1 MLDFCRG
8 LCYNICIFDERKE
21 KKMRN
26 PSDILQE
33 LSEAVID
40 YNSKRD
46 REDLFRDE
54 HPEDYWD
61 DPTMEKWNT
70 MTSDTLSAR
79 NRVQELLRE
88 STGKKYLIF

>member
-1 MLDFCRG
+1 
-8 LCYNICIFDERKE
+8 
-21 KKMRN
+21 MRN

-40 YNSKRD
+40 YNAKRD

-54 HPEDYWD
+54 HPEDHWD
-61 DPTMEKWNT
+61 DPTMEKWET
-70 MTSDTLSAR
+70 MTRDTLFAR

-88 STGKKYLIF
+88 STGKRHLVF